1 MSRSSRRAG
10 FTMVEMLV
18 VIGIIAILAA
28 LLLPAVMRAVTTARN
43 TVIALEIK
51 QLDTAIE
58 AYRLE
63 KNDYPPNFLDPE
75 IVRRHIAKAYPRID
89 PTYLGYFMNQVFP
102 GLGSGNF
109 VKG

>member
-1 MSRSSRRAG
+1 MARSSRRAG

-28 LLLPAVMRAVTTARN
+28 LLLPAVMSAITRARN

-51 QLDTAIE
+51 QLDMAID

-63 KNDYPPNFLDPE
+63 KSDYPPNFLDYD
-75 IVRRHIAKAYPRID
+75 IVKRHIAKAYPRID
-89 PTYLGYFMNQVFP
+89 PNYLNLFMNQVFP
-102 GLGSGNF
+102 QTGPQ
-109 VKG
+109 